1 MRIVP
6 LYSSRGD
13 AAALL
18 AYPHIYS
25 LGGEWIGLVTP
36 DREVYSVLGYYVGY
50 LREDRRIVRER
61 TPSGRRRRLQPPAP
75 PKKVTAPATM
85 PLAPMMAELP
95 YSMIDVLLEEPERLH
110 TQDRGEL
117 RQDLQ

>member
-1 MRIVP
+1 MRVVP

-18 AYPHIYS
+18 GYPYIFN
-25 LGGEWIGLVTP
+25 LGGEWIGLVTAGR
-36 DREVYSVLGYYVGY
+36 DVYSVLGFYVGY

-61 TPSGRRRRLQPPAP
+61 TPSGHKPRLQPPAP
-75 PKKVTAPATM
+75 PQKISAPSSM
-85 PLAPMMAELP
+85 PLAPMMSELP
-95 YSMIDVLLEEPERLH
+95 YGVIDILLEEPDRLH

-117 RQDLQ
+117 REDLE